1 MRAPQKG
8 HALSEH
14 LTCRKHPPHG
24 TSRSAIARPRGYHS
38 RHSSP
43 WRPPCGS
50 SDAAERSLSHNAAI
64 VAFFRGIAAFVG
76 GVGWIATT
84 PRLWLRAAAPM
95 ATALVLVGAFGALG
109 VRGALSVAHLAMGD
123 GLGAEFVGVLLALT
137 AVVLAIVMGVSM
149 AQPLSGWALDGIVRA
164 QERELDVAPAA
175 KPPWLATMLGSLASA
190 LLGLA
195 VGVPLIVV
203 LTLAAWAFPPAVL
216 ITVPLKAVVAALLL
230 AWDLL
235 DYPLALHGVGVV
247 ARLKWCAHH
256 FGAVLGFGLG
266 ALLLFA
272 VPGFGLL
279 ALPCGVAGAVRL
291 VAGPLRREAF
301 GPTGS
306 TIPRTP

>member
-1 MRAPQKG
+1 
-8 HALSEH
+8 
-14 LTCRKHPPHG
+14 
-24 TSRSAIARPRGYHS
+24 
-38 RHSSP
+38 
-43 WRPPCGS
+43 
-50 SDAAERSLSHNAAI
+50 
-64 VAFFRGIAAFVG
+64 
-76 GVGWIATT
+76 
-84 PRLWLRAAAPM
+84 M

-256 FGAVLGFGLG
+256 FGAVLGG
-266 ALLLFA
+266 AA
-272 VPGFGLL
+272 PVRRAWVRSTGA
-279 ALPCGVAGAVRL
+279 ALWGRGCRPTRCRPPATRSIRTHRIDDPANSLDDTAQRSAFRRGRRAGNA
-291 VAGPLRREAF
+291 ATPLRR
-301 GPTGS
+301 
-306 TIPRTP
+306 PR